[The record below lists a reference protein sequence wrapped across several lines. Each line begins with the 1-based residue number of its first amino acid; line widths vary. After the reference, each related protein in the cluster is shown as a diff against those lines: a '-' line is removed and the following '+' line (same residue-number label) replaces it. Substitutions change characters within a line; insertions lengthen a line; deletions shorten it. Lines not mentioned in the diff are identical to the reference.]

1 MWPLVWVTT
10 EKEQIMPVI
19 TLPDGSQRDFDS
31 AVTVLDV
38 AADIGPGLAKAT
50 LAGVVSGQEVDA
62 SYLIEEDAN
71 LSIVTDRSDE
81 ALEIIRHSTAHL
93 LAMAVKELFP
103 TAQVTIGPVI
113 ENGFYYDFSFERAF
127 TPEDL
132 EAIEQRMQEL
142 AKQDFAIAREEW
154 DRDEAVEFF
163 KGIGEA
169 YKAEII
175 AGIPADQPIGLY
187 RQGDFVDLCRGPH
200 VPSTGKLSAFKL
212 TKVAGAYWRGD
223 NDNEMLQRIY
233 GTAWANKK
241 QLKAYINRLAEA
253 EKRDHRKIGKKLD
266 LFHMQE
272 EAPGSVFWHQKGW
285 AIYNGIKDYMRQKQ
299 MQNGYEEIRT
309 PQVVDYSLWEKSGH
323 ADKFGDDMFSITT
336 DDRQYAV
343 KPMNCPC
350 HIQVYNQGLKSYR
363 DLPLRIAEFGS
374 CHRNE
379 PSGSLHGI
387 MRVRSFTQDDGH
399 IFCAENQIQSEVSE
413 FIDVLHD
420 VYADFGFSEIIYRL
434 STRPEQRVGSDESWD
449 RAEKALGEALDAKDL
464 PWQELPGEGAFY
476 GPKIEFSLKD
486 CIGRVWQMGT
496 IQVDF
501 SMPGRLDA
509 EYVAEDGSRKTPVM
523 LHRAILGSFER
534 FIGILIEQHEG
545 AFPFWLAPQQA
556 IVINITDSQAEY
568 AKKVTQTIQNKG
580 FRVNSDL
587 RNEKIG
593 FKIRGHSMQ
602 RVPYLLV
609 VGDKEIE
616 NGTVA
621 VRTRDGEDLG
631 SMAIEEV
638 IELFQRDT
646 EKRSRELE
654 TNTE

>member
-1 MWPLVWVTT
+1 
-10 EKEQIMPVI
+10 MPVI
-19 TLPDGSQRDFDS
+19 TLPDGSQREFDS
-31 AVTVLDV
+31 AVSVLDV

-50 LAGVVSGQEVDA
+50 IAGEVNGNLVDA
-62 SYLIEEDAN
+62 CDLIENDAN
-71 LSIVTDRSDE
+71 ILIITERDAEGV
-81 ALEIIRHSTAHL
+81 EIIRHSCAHL
-93 LAMAVKELFP
+93 LGHAVKQLYP
-103 TAQVTIGPVI
+103 TAQMVIGPVI
-113 ENGFYYDFSFERAF
+113 ENGFYYDIAYERAF
-127 TPEDL
+127 TPDDL
-132 EAIEQRMQEL
+132 AAIEERM
-142 AKQDFAIAREEW
+142 KQLIATDYDVIKKVTPRNEVIETFEARGESYKLQLVA
-154 DRDEAVEFF
+154 DMPDE
-163 KGIGEA
+163 
-169 YKAEII
+169 
-175 AGIPADQPIGLY
+175 QTMGLY
-187 RQGDFVDLCRGPH
+187 YHQEYIDMCRGPH
-200 VPSTGKLSAFKL
+200 VPNTRFLKHMQL
-212 TKVAGAYWRGD
+212 TKISGAYWRGD
-223 NDNEMLQRIY
+223 AQNEQLQRIY

-241 QLKAYINRLAEA
+241 QLKAHINRMAEA

-299 MQNGYEEIRT
+299 LQNGYQEIRT

-399 IFCAENQIQSEVSE
+399 IFCAEDQIQSEVSE

-434 STRPEQRVGSDESWD
+434 STRPEQRVGTDESWD
-449 RAEKALGEALDAKDL
+449 RAEKALADALDAKDL

-509 EYVAEDGSRKTPVM
+509 EYVAEDGSRQTP
-523 LHRAILGSFER
+523 
-534 FIGILIEQHEG
+534 
-545 AFPFWLAPQQA
+545 
-556 IVINITDSQAEY
+556 
-568 AKKVTQTIQNKG
+568 
-580 FRVNSDL
+580 
-587 RNEKIG
+587 
-593 FKIRGHSMQ
+593 
-602 RVPYLLV
+602 
-609 VGDKEIE
+609 
-616 NGTVA
+616 
-621 VRTRDGEDLG
+621 
-631 SMAIEEV
+631 
-638 IELFQRDT
+638 
-646 EKRSRELE
+646 
-654 TNTE
+654 

>member
-1 MWPLVWVTT
+1 
-10 EKEQIMPVI
+10 MPVI
-19 TLPDGSQRDFDS
+19 TLPDGSQRQFDT
-31 AVTVLDV
+31 AVSVLDI
-38 AADIGPGLAKAT
+38 ATDIGPGLAMAT
-50 LAGVVSGQEVDA
+50 IAGEVNGNLVDA
-62 SYLIEEDAN
+62 CDLINQDA
-71 LSIVTDRSDE
+71 SVRIITDRDE
-81 ALEIIRHSTAHL
+81 EGVDIIRHSCAHL
-93 LAMAVKELFP
+93 IGHAVKQLYP
-103 TAQVTIGPVI
+103 TAQMVIGPVI
-113 ENGFYYDFSFERAF
+113 ENGFYYDIAFERAF

-132 EAIEQRMQEL
+132 AAIEERMQKL
-142 AKQDFAIAREEW
+142 IATDYDVVKKVTAREQVIETFEARGESYKLQLVA
-154 DRDEAVEFF
+154 DMPDE
-163 KGIGEA
+163 
-169 YKAEII
+169 
-175 AGIPADQPIGLY
+175 QSMGLY
-187 RQGDFVDLCRGPH
+187 YHQEYIDMCRGPH
-200 VPSTGKLSAFKL
+200 VPNTRFLKHMKL
-212 TKVAGAYWRGD
+212 TKISGAYWRGD
-223 NDNEMLQRIY
+223 AQNEQLQRIY

-241 QLKAYINRLAEA
+241 QLKGYINRMAEA

-285 AIYNGIKDYMRQKQ
+285 AIYNSIKDYMRQKQ
-299 MQNGYEEIRT
+299 LQNGYQEIRT

-323 ADKFGDDMFSITT
+323 ADKFGDDMFSIST

-399 IFCAENQIQSEVSE
+399 IFCAEDQIQSEVSE
-413 FIDVLHD
+413 FIDVLHA
-420 VYADFGFSEIIYRL
+420 VYADFGFNEIIYRL

-449 RAEKALGEALDAKDL
+449 RAEKALAEALDAKDL

-476 GPKIEFSLKD
+476 GPKVEFSLKD

-534 FIGILIEQHEG
+534 FIGILIEQYEG
-545 AFPFWLAPQQA
+545 AFPFWLAPEQA
-556 IVINITDSQAEY
+556 VVINITDSQAEY
-568 AKKVTQTIQNKG
+568 AKKVTDSLKIKG
-580 FRVNSDL
+580 F
-587 RNEKIG
+587 
-593 FKIRGHSMQ
+593 
-602 RVPYLLV
+602 
-609 VGDKEIE
+609 
-616 NGTVA
+616 
-621 VRTRDGEDLG
+621 
-631 SMAIEEV
+631 
-638 IELFQRDT
+638 
-646 EKRSRELE
+646 
-654 TNTE
+654 